1 MDKTTNSSSHLVT
14 GANLN
19 GELNLNTETELACV
33 TAPESSETPPPLASE
48 DASQDRSQNK

>member
-33 TAPESSETPPPLASE
+33 TAPESSGTPPPLASE